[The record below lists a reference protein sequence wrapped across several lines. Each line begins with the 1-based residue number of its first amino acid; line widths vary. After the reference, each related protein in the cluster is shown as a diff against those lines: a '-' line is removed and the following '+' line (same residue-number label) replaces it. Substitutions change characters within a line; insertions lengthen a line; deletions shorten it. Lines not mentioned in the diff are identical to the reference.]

1 MLEHGIYLPPSQ
13 FESLFI
19 SDAISYEEI
28 KYFLEVNKKALKHIY
43 NE

>member
-1 MLEHGIYLPPSQ
+1 MLNNGIYLPPSQ

-28 KYFLEVNKKALKHIY
+28 KYFIEINKKALNHI
-43 NE
+43 NNG